1 MRPRGQI
8 DLLLLGRSGNTKL
21 VAKASAETAPGE
33 AKQDIELSKKIYV
46 GNLPFQSTESEL
58 KDLFGQHGNV
68 ESAKIIEDRET
79 GRSRGFG
86 FIEME
91 DASAADQAIQAL
103 DGKDFGGR
111 NLKVNEAQDRRDGG
125 GSRGGGGGGR
135 RY

>member
-8 DLLLLGRSGNTKL
+8 DPLLLGRSGNTKL

-58 KDLFGQHGNV
+58 KDLFSQHGNV

-111 NLKVNEAQDRRDGG
+111 NLKVNEAQDRRGG
-125 GSRGGGGGGR
+125 GGGGGGGR

>member
-8 DLLLLGRSGNTKL
+8 DPLLLGRSGNTKL

-58 KDLFGQHGNV
+58 KDLFSQHGNV

-111 NLKVNEAQDRRDGG
+111 NLKGNEAQDRRDGG